1 MGFFA
6 RIMSLLFEPEPV
18 APKGKSTGWEIFTL
32 KQQGATVGIA
42 LFLMQKPSLPAGRS
56 FPNALRMEWKYA
68 AHGLPTQ
75 AQTEAFY
82 AFERIFDELT
92 EGNDNSVRVRVR
104 SAFGKR
110 DWLFYV
116 ESEERFMARFNA
128 LMAQHPPAPV
138 TFACSADP
146 EWSEW
151 RTSLEELTAS
161 GR

>member
-18 APKGKSTGWEIFTL
+18 APTGKSTGWDIFTL
-32 KQQGATVGIA
+32 KQHGVTVGVT
-42 LFLMQKPSLPAGRS
+42 LLLMEKPSLPAGCT
-56 FPNALRMEWKYA
+56 FPNALQIEWKFA
-68 AHGLPTQ
+68 EVGLPTS

-92 EGNDNSVRVRVR
+92 GDNDNSVRVRVR

-116 ESEERFMARFNA
+116 ESEERFMAHFNE
-128 LMAQHPPAPV
+128 LMAPHPPAPI
-138 TFACSADP
+138 TFTCSTDP

-151 RTSLEELTAS
+151 REFRKELTA
-161 GR
+161 R